1 MKRDTLTHPK
11 TADFASRLGISIPQA
26 LGHLA
31 LLWDFTATHAVAGN
45 VGKFSDAAIAR
56 GSGWDETMPF
66 SAEEFIGALADARW
80 LDRSSEYRLL
90 VHDWAD
96 HCERWVKMKAKKIGV
111 QIIDTP
117 LNSINAP
124 ILSEL
129 RSDPITRVS
138 CQPQTNPSLS
148 ANGRRKRPAIEHADD
163 AEERETREFL
173 QLRDATPEEI
183 DWIIS
188 ERGNLKIADKPAL
201 YLLRVIETRRKQKLG
216 KPPPENGIPDD
227 IPNAENQPGYA
238 KFLERQMR
246 VSANEHPP

>member
-11 TADFASRLGISIPQA
+11 SYDLAARLEVPLAQA

-45 VGKFSDAAIAR
+45 IGKFSDAAIAK
-56 GSGWDETMPF
+56 GAGWDGPADF
-66 SAEEFIGALADARW
+66 FIQGLVNARW
-80 LDRSSEYRLL
+80 IDCDSEHRYI
-90 VHDWAD
+90 VHDWDD
-96 HCERWVKMKAKKIGV
+96 HCERWVKLKAKKLGV
-111 QIIDTP
+111 VFVCATEP
-117 LNSINAP
+117 SIEATTAP
-124 ILSEL
+124 SIEAST
-129 RSDPITRVS
+129 TRVS
-138 CQPQTNPSLS
+138 CPNQPQTNPSLS
-148 ANGRRKRPAIEHADD
+148 ANGRRKRPAIEHVDD
-163 AEERETREFL
+163 AEDRETREFL
-173 QLRDATPEEI
+173 QLRDATSEEI
-183 DWIIS
+183 DWIMA

-216 KPPPENGIPDD
+216 KPPPVNGIPDD